1 MQLPKSILI
10 RRESNSI
17 AMACRFKI
25 ARENSTFGYV
35 KSNVVIDA
43 LRGIPYKTAVLWQH
57 AARGAR
63 GARDARDGDVP
74 AFPIPLQ

>member
-1 MQLPKSILI
+1 M
-10 RRESNSI
+10 
-17 AMACRFKI
+17 
-25 ARENSTFGYV
+25 

-63 GARDARDGDVP
+63 GARGARDGDVP